1 MRDVQTI
8 PIGTVDGEVVP
19 LARPARRK
27 HGGRF
32 GEYEVIAPLARGGM
46 GGVYLAAHESTREKV
61 AIKVVDRHL
70 ASHPEVVERLHS
82 EHRLAS
88 SASHPCLVQ
97 IRDARTTAD
106 GMPYLVM
113 EYLDGETLGAIADRG
128 SIELGQAV
136 AICAQVAS
144 AVAAL
149 HDVGVMHCDIKHDN
163 VFVLEERAP
172 HDRPR
177 VKVIDFGVS
186 RRIDEV
192 IDDSTIAG
200 TPWCMAPEQWRGKP
214 LPASDVYSL
223 GCLLYDLT
231 TGSPPFDGSLPALM
245 TAHLEQ
251 RPARPSW
258 LVPMPMELER
268 IILRA
273 LAKAPE
279 DRPAMSEIARS
290 LTLLADALSDAGR
303 ERQETRVDEDALPER
318 APQRVA

>member
-1 MRDVQTI
+1 MLD
-8 PIGTVDGEVVP
+8 VVP
-19 LARPARRK
+19 LTRRK
-27 HGGRF
+27 PRSEY
-32 GEYEVIAPLARGGM
+32 GEYEVVAPLARGGM
-46 GGVYLAAHESTREKV
+46 GGVYLATHETTREKV
-61 AIKVVDRHL
+61 ALKVVDRHL
-70 ASHPEVVERLHS
+70 AGHREVVERLHA
-82 EHRLAS
+82 EYALAS
-88 SASHPCLVQ
+88 SASHPSLVQ
-97 IRDARTTAD
+97 IYAARTTAD

-128 SIELGQAV
+128 PIDQGAAV

-144 AVAAL
+144 AIAAL
-149 HDVGVMHCDIKHDN
+149 HAAGVMHCDVKHDN
-163 VFVLEERAP
+163 VFVMKS
-172 HDRPR
+172 DGWPR

-186 RRIDEV
+186 RRVDEV

-231 TGSPPFDGSLPALM
+231 TGSAPFDGSLPALM

-251 RPARPSW
+251 RPSRPSW
-258 LVPMPMELER
+258 LVPMPMTLER

-273 LAKAPE
+273 MAKAPE
-279 DRPAMSEIARS
+279 DRPTMAEMARE
-290 LTLLADALSDAGR
+290 LTRISDAVR
-303 ERQETRVDEDALPER
+303 EPRQDARCES

>member
-1 MRDVQTI
+1 MRDATI

-32 GEYEVIAPLARGGM
+32 GEYEVLAPLARGGM
-46 GGVYLAAHESTREKV
+46 GGVYLAAHESTKQKV
-61 AIKVVDRHL
+61 ALKVVDRHL
-70 ASHPEVVERLHS
+70 ANHPEVVERLHA

-88 SASHPCLVQ
+88 SASHPGLVE
-97 IRDARTTAD
+97 IIDARMTAD

-128 SIELGQAV
+128 TIELPVAV

-149 HDVGVMHCDIKHDN
+149 HDAGVMHCDVKHDN
-163 VFVLEERAP
+163 VFVLGGSKW
-172 HDRPR
+172 PR

-186 RRIDEV
+186 RRVDEV
-192 IDDSTIAG
+192 LDETTIAG

-245 TAHLEQ
+245 AAHLEQ

-258 LVPMPMELER
+258 LTPMPIELER

-279 DRPAMSEIARS
+279 DRPAMAEVARE
-290 LTLLADALSDAGR
+290 LTRIADALEPRSVGH
-303 ERQETRVDEDALPER
+303 ELRVHEDAACER

>member
-1 MRDVQTI
+1 MRDATI

-19 LARPARRK
+19 LARPARKK

-32 GEYEVIAPLARGGM
+32 GEYEVVAPLARGGM

-82 EHRLAS
+82 EHRIAS

-97 IRDARTTAD
+97 IRDARMTAD

-128 SIELGQAV
+128 PIELGQAV

-149 HDVGVMHCDIKHDN
+149 HDAGVMHCDVKHDN
-163 VFVLEERAP
+163 VFVLDEYEGGW
-172 HDRPR
+172 PR

-186 RRIDEV
+186 RRVDEV
-192 IDDSTIAG
+192 IDDTTIAG

-231 TGSPPFDGSLPALM
+231 TGAPPFDGSLPALM

-268 IILRA
+268 VILRA

-279 DRPAMSEIARS
+279 DRPSMAEVARS
-290 LTLLADALSDAGR
+290 LTLLADAFSEARR
-303 ERQETRVDEDALPER
+303 EGQELRVNEDALRER

>member
-1 MRDVQTI
+1 MRDATI
-8 PIGTVDGEVVP
+8 PIGTVDGHVVP
-19 LARPARRK
+19 LARPARKK
-27 HGGRF
+27 HGSRF

-46 GGVYLAAHESTREKV
+46 GGVYLAAHETTREKV
-61 AIKVVDRHL
+61 ALKVVDRHL
-70 ASHPEVVERLHS
+70 ANHPEVVERLHA
-82 EHRLAS
+82 EHDLAS
-88 SASHPCLVQ
+88 SASHPGLVE
-97 IRDARTTAD
+97 IREARTTTD
-106 GMPYLVM
+106 GMPFLVM
-113 EYLDGETLGAIADRG
+113 EYLDGETLGQIADRG
-128 SIELGQAV
+128 PIEQPIAI

-144 AVAAL
+144 AIAAL
-149 HDVGVMHCDIKHDN
+149 HDAGVMHCDVKHDN
-163 VFVLEERAP
+163 VFVLDAFENGW
-172 HDRPR
+172 PR

-186 RRIDEV
+186 RRVDEI

-231 TGSPPFDGSLPALM
+231 TGTAPFDGSLPALM

-258 LVPMPMELER
+258 LVPMPIELER

-279 DRPAMSEIARS
+279 DRPTMSEMARELTRIADS
-290 LTLLADALSDAGR
+290 LTLPAVALQIRCA
-303 ERQETRVDEDALPER
+303 
-318 APQRVA
+318 